1 MNLIKKLFADPLFLR
16 ICTLLFGV
24 PLVAL
29 PAVILFAPGPRLDSW
44 LVVFLMVIGL
54 LGVVLVGAALVGDD
68 RSVDGAAT
76 AASADVS
83 ESALVFYILIAVL
96 AVPLTL
102 ALRQI
107 WPTNDQP

>member
-29 PAVILFAPGPRLDSW
+29 PTVIVFAPGPRLDSW
-44 LVVFLMVIGL
+44 LVVISMVIGL
-54 LGVVLVGAALVGDD
+54 FRGVLVGAALIGDD

-76 AASADVS
+76 AASAGVS
-83 ESALVFYILIAVL
+83 EWALVFYILIAIL
-96 AVPLTL
+96 AVPHTL
-102 ALRQI
+102 ALRKI
-107 WPTNDQP
+107 WPRKDQP